1 SPNSPP
7 TIHFHIFPGAG
18 RGDGPPGSTVVAGG
32 ASRTLRAARLLMKV
46 RCSAGSAPGDERLG
60 EPPRRSQRGFP
71 RTPVGLLSAVG
82 PDETFDDA
90 HVVSFSCSGAGLL
103 SSRPEPDERHTPL
116 LLAFG
121 HRRVGG
127 VHGSGNAGRPGS
139 ERSPRRP

>member
-1 SPNSPP
+1 
-7 TIHFHIFPGAG
+7 
-18 RGDGPPGSTVVAGG
+18 
-32 ASRTLRAARLLMKV
+32 
-46 RCSAGSAPGDERLG
+46 
-60 EPPRRSQRGFP
+60 
-71 RTPVGLLSAVG
+71 

-139 ERSPRRP
+139 ERSPRRPGRFSDGGANGGHAAGLGSALAATRWTDPDRAPGRPLEGFGGARRTGGPEKQRDSRRWQGGVGGKPGHRRADRA